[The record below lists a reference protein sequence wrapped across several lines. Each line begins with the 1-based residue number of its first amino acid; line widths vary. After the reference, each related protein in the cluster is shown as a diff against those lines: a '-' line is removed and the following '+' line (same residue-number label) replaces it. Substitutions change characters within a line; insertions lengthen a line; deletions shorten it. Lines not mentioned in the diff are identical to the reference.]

1 MIQKIILWALSLF
14 DHFYQ
19 KKWIKFLK
27 KKKYDKFKLLID
39 IGAHK
44 GESIELFSKNFI
56 IKKIISFEASPI
68 NFEYL
73 KKKIEKNKQGYN
85 NTEIVLE
92 NIALGAEDKIIEFN
106 QFDESSSSTIKEVD
120 EESKYYKRKFRLI
133 NFLNNKKTYQK
144 FKIKISKLKDY
155 IEKYSIKKIDFM
167 KIDTEGY
174 EFEILLGLEDEI
186 KLVDIIMFEHHYDNM
201 IKKGYTFEDINKLLV
216 KNNFNKIYKSR
227 MPFRKTFEYIYKRD
241 ELIN

>member
-1 MIQKIILWALSLF
+1 MIQKIILWVLSLF
-14 DHFYQ
+14 DYSYQ

-27 KKKYDKFKLLID
+27 KNKYNSFKLLID

-44 GESIELFSKNFI
+44 GESIKLFSKNFV

-73 KKKIEKNKQGYN
+73 KKKIKDNKQGYN

-92 NIALGAEDKIIEFN
+92 NTALGAEDKIIEFN
-106 QFDESSSSTIKEVD
+106 QFNESSSSTIKEID
-120 EESKYYKRKFRLI
+120 KESNYYKRKFRLI
-133 NFLNNKKTYQK
+133 NFLDNKETYQK
-144 FKIKISKLKDY
+144 IKIKISKLKDY
-155 IEKYSIKKIDFM
+155 IEKNNIKKIDFM

-174 EFEILLGLEDEI
+174 EFEILLGLENKI

-201 IKKGYTFEDINKLLV
+201 IKKGYTFENINKLLI

-227 MPFRKTFEYIYKRD
+227 MPFRKTFEYIYKRE

>member
-1 MIQKIILWALSLF
+1 MIQKIILLALSLF

-27 KKKYDKFKLLID
+27 KNKYDKFKLLID

-68 NFEYL
+68 NFKYL
-73 KKKIEKNKQGYN
+73 KKKIEKNKQRYN

-92 NIALGAEDKIIEFN
+92 NIGLGAEDKIIEFN

-120 EESKYYKRKFRLI
+120 EES
-133 NFLNNKKTYQK
+133 
-144 FKIKISKLKDY
+144 
-155 IEKYSIKKIDFM
+155 
-167 KIDTEGY
+167 
-174 EFEILLGLEDEI
+174 
-186 KLVDIIMFEHHYDNM
+186 
-201 IKKGYTFEDINKLLV
+201 
-216 KNNFNKIYKSR
+216 
-227 MPFRKTFEYIYKRD
+227 
-241 ELIN
+241 